1 MTTPGELLTI
11 YDIIQSYQKYE
22 WEIQSREL
30 ATLFKGK
37 QDFTEAVTI
46 G

>member
-1 MTTPGELLTI
+1 MTTPGELLT
-11 YDIIQSYQKYE
+11 IIQSYQKYE